1 MSLIEKEAFAE
12 YLIIQGYSKSSS
24 ASISR
29 SAAYFI
35 QWLEKENMD
44 VLQVAYTDVM
54 AYVNYCKGKGNKQRT
69 IQTNVSHIKHYYDY
83 LIAIRQVADNPCLS
97 IEIQGI
103 KRKILHES
111 FSVEELENIYQT
123 FANTP
128 LKTEGVGSKLTHRR
142 NKVILA
148 LIIYQGLRTQE
159 LARLKVSDVKMREG
173 KIFVA
178 GSRRTEEREMAL
190 ESHQLYDLM
199 DYVNETRKTLL
210 MLTERETDNLFLSL
224 GTGIRFNNLMD
235 KLLRTLKEQNPKIKV
250 INQLRTSVIT
260 NWLKVHSLRKTQ
272 QLAGHRYVSSTEA
285 YQVNNMDDL
294 KEDVSRYHPDL

>member
-1 MSLIEKEAFAE
+1 MSLTEKKAFEE

-24 ASISR
+24 ESISR
-29 SAAYFI
+29 SADYFI
-35 QWLEKENMD
+35 QWLEKEKMD
-44 VLQVAYTDVM
+44 VLQVVYNDVM

-69 IQTNVSHIKHYYDY
+69 VQINVGHIKHYYNY
-83 LIAIRQVADNPCLS
+83 LIDMNLVADNPCLS
-97 IEIQGI
+97 ISIQGI

-111 FSVEELENIYQT
+111 FSVEELENIYQM
-123 FANTP
+123 FVNTP
-128 LKTEGVGSKLTHRR
+128 LKTGGVGSKLTHKR

-148 LIIYQGLRTQE
+148 FIIHQGLRTQE

-173 KIFVA
+173 KIFIA
-178 GSRRTEEREMAL
+178 GGRRTDEREMIL

-210 MLTERETDNLFLSL
+210 ILTERETDNLFLSL
-224 GTGIRFNNLMD
+224 GTGIRFNNIMD
-235 KLLRTLKEQNPKIKV
+235 KLLKTLKEQNPKIKV

-260 NWLKVHSLRKTQ
+260 NWLNVHSLRKTQ

-294 KEDVSRYHPDL
+294 KEDVNRYHPDL